1 LYAAEF
7 GFAAIA
13 DDLAIRN
20 ASHENGFQAGAGVAS
35 GHWQS
40 WRLSVSATVKDLGW
54 RRLLAAAAIAMAA
67 AAAGAAAAHQSAASV
82 HAGIQG
88 SGHTYGI
95 QGTGHSDGIE
105 GSG

>member
-1 LYAAEF
+1 M
-7 GFAAIA
+7 GT
-13 DDLAIRN
+13 
-20 ASHENGFQAGAGVAS
+20 
-35 GHWQS
+35 
-40 WRLSVSATVKDLGW
+40 TVKDLGW
-54 RRLLAAAAIAMAA
+54 RRLLAAVAIAMAA

-95 QGTGHSDGIE
+95 QGTGSQSDGIE